1 MLSIHLRKIIPVLLI
16 VFAPIGIFPVTVLLR
31 EGGKVKGDIITQNQH
46 SVLLQ
51 TESGKRKVDKDLILK
66 ILFQDVNDDEEE
78 KIRKEEEDKLAAD
91 KKEQEDKEA
100 AQRHLEEEKLK
111 EEDLK
116 KQAAADEEAR
126 RQEELR
132 KQEAKRPL
140 NALMRS
146 AVVPGWGQYY
156 TDRKFQSLLYPTLFA
171 AAAFVAYDKFRVYRT
186 SVSEYGDLG
195 NPYTRESLTLAA
207 LGQAQAAATPSLS
220 PVDAYLANQS
230 SQVQLKR
237 EEADKNFREYQGA
250 LYALGVIYL
259 VNLVDSYI
267 FANSIKSVVK
277 FSDGQSKGMVLS
289 ALPSSVGAGSGFS
302 NNGTFSGM
310 ETKYTM
316 GYRFE
321 F

>member
-1 MLSIHLRKIIPVLLI
+1 MLSLHLKKIIPILLI
-16 VFAPIGIFPVTVLLR
+16 VFAPVGIFPVTILLR

-66 ILFQDVNDDEEE
+66 ILFQDINDDEEE

-91 KKEQEDKEA
+91 KKELEDKEA
-100 AQRHLEEEKLK
+100 AERHLEEEKQK

-116 KQAAADEEAR
+116 KQAAAEEEAR
-126 RQEELR
+126 RMEELR

-146 AVVPGWGQYY
+146 AAVPGWGQYY
-156 TDRKFQSLLYPTLFA
+156 TDRKFQSILFPTLFA
-171 AAAFVAYDKFRVYRT
+171 MTAFVAYDKFRVYRT
-186 SVSEYGDLG
+186 SVKEYGDLG

-207 LGQAQAAATPSLS
+207 IGQAQAAATPSLS
-220 PVDAYLANQS
+220 PIDAYFANQS

-237 EEADKNFREYQGA
+237 NEADKNFREYQGT
-250 LYALGVIYL
+250 LYVLGVIYL
-259 VNLVDSYI
+259 INLVDSYF
-267 FANSIKSVVK
+267 FANSVKSVVQ
-277 FSDGQSKGMVLS
+277 FSDGQSKGMVIS
-289 ALPSSVGAGSGFS
+289 AVPSSVGAGSGFS
-302 NNGTFSGM
+302 GNGTFSGM

-316 GYRFE
+316 GYRFD

>member
-1 MLSIHLRKIIPVLLI
+1 MSSLRLKKIIPILLI
-16 VFAPIGIFPVTVLLR
+16 VFAPVGIFPVTILLR

-66 ILFQDVNDDEEE
+66 ILFQDINDDEEE

-91 KKEQEDKEA
+91 KKELEDKEA
-100 AQRHLEEEKLK
+100 AQRQLEEDKQK

-116 KQAAADEEAR
+116 KQAAAEEEAR
-126 RQEELR
+126 RLEELR

-140 NALMRS
+140 NALWRS
-146 AVVPGWGQYY
+146 AAVPGWGQYY

-171 AAAFVAYDKFRVYRT
+171 AVAFIAYDKFRVYRT
-186 SVSEYGDLG
+186 SVKEYGDLG
-195 NPYTRESLTLAA
+195 NPYTKESLTLAA

-220 PVDAYLANQS
+220 PIDAYLANQS
-230 SQVQLKR
+230 SQVQIKR
-237 EEADKNFREYQGA
+237 EEADKNFKEYQGT
-250 LYALGVIYL
+250 LFVLGGIYII
-259 VNLVDSYI
+259 NLIDSYI
-267 FANSIKSVVK
+267 FANSVKSVVQ
-277 FSDGQSKGMVLS
+277 FSDGQSRGMVIS
-289 ALPSSVGAGSGFS
+289 AMPSSIGTGGGFS
-302 NNGTFSGM
+302 GGGSFSGM

-316 GYRFE
+316 GYRFD